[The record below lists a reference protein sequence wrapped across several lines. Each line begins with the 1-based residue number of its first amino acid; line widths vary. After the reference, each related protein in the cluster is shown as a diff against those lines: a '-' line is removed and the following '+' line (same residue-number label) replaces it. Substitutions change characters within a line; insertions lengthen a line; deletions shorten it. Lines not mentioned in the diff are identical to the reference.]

1 VPLRGTGLLLVD
13 RPCPLERWFE
23 AQFRSTLRGRCGGT
37 GKRSTEGRPP
47 ATGKLRSIQRLE
59 RRGARGDRS
68 PGAPPTF
75 NAGETIFNLGSPGDH
90 MMAVLGGSVRITVPS
105 PDGRELLLALIQPGE
120 VFGELAVLDGK
131 ERSADAVAETA
142 CTLAMLYRRDVLS
155 FFQRNPSAW
164 PKLVEV
170 LCQRLR
176 RTDQV
181 FAEVALLQLP
191 IRLAKMMLRLLESR
205 SSSEPARGAKIS
217 FSQRELAN
225 MVGGTRESVNRCL
238 RNWQQKGIVQISE
251 GAIVVVKQDAL
262 EDIAEMI

>member
-1 VPLRGTGLLLVD
+1 VAGPESGALKDAHRLLGDCVLFSGLSAE
-13 RPCPLERWFE
+13 ERAAIA
-23 AQFRSTLRGRCGGT
+23 AQ
-37 GKRSTEGRPP
+37 
-47 ATGKLRSIQRLE
+47 
-59 RRGARGDRS
+59 ARIR
-68 PGAPPTF
+68 TF
-75 NAGETIFNLGSPGDH
+75 NAGETVFNLGSPGDY
-90 MMAVLGGSVRITVPS
+90 MMALLNGTIRISVPS
-105 PDGRELLLALIQPGE
+105 PDGKELMLTLIQPGE

-131 ERSADAVAETA
+131 ERSADAIAENE
-142 CTLAMLYRRDVLS
+142 CTLAMLYRHDVLA

-191 IRLAKMMLRLLESR
+191 VRLAKMMLRLLESR
-205 SSSEPARGAKIS
+205 GNSAPAKGGKIG

-238 RNWQQKGIVQISE
+238 RNWQRSGIVQISD
-251 GAIVVVKQDAL
+251 GSILVMKQDAL
-262 EDIAEMI
+262 EDIAEPA

>member
-1 VPLRGTGLLLVD
+1 MVGPESGALKDAHRLVGGCILFSGLSAE
-13 RPCPLERWFE
+13 ERAAIA
-23 AQFRSTLRGRCGGT
+23 AQ
-37 GKRSTEGRPP
+37 
-47 ATGKLRSIQRLE
+47 
-59 RRGARGDRS
+59 ARIR
-68 PGAPPTF
+68 TF
-75 NAGETIFNLGSPGDH
+75 KAGETVFNLGSPGDY
-90 MMAVLGGSVRITVPS
+90 MMALLSGAVRISVPS
-105 PDGRELLLALIQPGE
+105 PDGRELVLTRIQPGE

-131 ERSADAVAETA
+131 ERSADAVAETP
-142 CTLAMLYRRDVLS
+142 CTLAMLYRHDILS

-191 IRLAKMMLRLLESR
+191 ARLAKMMLRLLESR
-205 SSSEPARGAKIS
+205 SGSAPAKEGKIG

-238 RNWQQKGIVQISE
+238 SNWQRRGIVQISE
-251 GAIVVVKQDAL
+251 GWIVVMNQDAL
-262 EDIAEMI
+262 EDMAEST